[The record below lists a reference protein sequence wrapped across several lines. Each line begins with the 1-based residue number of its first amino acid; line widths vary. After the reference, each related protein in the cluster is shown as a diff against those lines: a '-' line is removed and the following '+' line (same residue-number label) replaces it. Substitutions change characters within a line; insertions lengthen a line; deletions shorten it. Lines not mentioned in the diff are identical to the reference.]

1 MEVLDFSPTKDA
13 QMAMHLSRCCRPLPG
28 DDVIGLVPRDGPA
41 AALVVHRASCPAC
54 QPKPNERRVAVRW
67 GEPWRRAEHRATA
80 RLSLQLLDPRLG
92 FAQVAAAL
100 AELDGTISSFR
111 VSRRVEGVAFA
122 TLEVEVRDLAHLDEA
137 LAALGALAGVRN
149 VRRA

>member
-1 MEVLDFSPTKDA
+1 
-13 QMAMHLSRCCRPLPG
+13 MAMHLSR
-28 DDVIGLVPRDGPA
+28 VPA
-41 AALVVHRASCPAC
+41 AAGRRRHRPRAARRPRGGVVHRASCPAC
-54 QPKPNERRVAVRW
+54 QPSRTSGVPRW
-67 GEPWRRAEHRATA
+67 ALWRRAEHRATA

-111 VSRRVEGVAFA
+111 ISRRVEGVAFA